1 MVEKINL
8 YKALMTPKQRHELLA
23 IYRDYAYFTR
33 KLEQIEQKVSIRNI
47 AYWQIT
53 RLYED
58 PKQAAFPWHIT
69 RVSDEEKQEYQNFV
83 AENIHNNTGTAYI
96 SLRHTNPQKDN
107 LTPISYIPDQY
118 RLITMDMDLPCP
130 VERYIVAYPENSVI
144 GNTPF
149 YIDGKYK
156 AVYTQQENADTPVG
170 EIFNNNKAQTEFRIL
185 MNMIDYFD
193 TPEHLNTD
201 TRKARPDIY
210 NIFASEILAT
220 FENTILE
227 TLGSF
232 AEKCQEIS
240 RFIYK
245 GSSNI
250 HPLQQAQKNGLI
262 PSAEKFQG
270 YVNIRHLMRHQW
282 DTLDELGRFNAPS
295 SQKNTQLRSSFQQ
308 SYLDLC
314 DKPVRERIKGY
325 SDVLEQLQSVIS
337 VVYPDIL
344 FRAPGESNSKFMER
358 AKEYQRRHP
367 NEALQIVT
375 NYPLEHP
382 KRTPLL
388 RNLHKVLPNVQI
400 FDEYEKCADEFET
413 LQTDYLYRN
422 SFLRYYHNLECQ
434 MMTYCLTRGKDLR
447 GKAVWEYFQKHKI
460 LSPQEYQTWQ
470 TYIRLRNDLSHNH
483 YSSDLRHQIHEC
495 ENTFL
500 SHVTDLENRIYAISP
515 ELTWVAPNIYRCK
528 HADGRKVTL
537 NFATHQILSKA
548 KPASQ
553 NADHKKAKT
562 HNRDV
567 IETFAGGLEIATRDR
582 QIISVTTP
590 DNIKINFRKRRVVW
604 PNNVKWHTNAEYFN
618 VLQTEQDKLLTDK
631 NLHVIQFL
639 NRDKPQQLRAG
650 DTYLLDHKHLI
661 AFDKNKRL
669 QSVSIKDDNNH
680 KYVTRFRQTDGK
692 VQMTLPDATCITFDN
707 KQISVSHNGQKL
719 TYENRRQF
727 AATYS
732 AETAALPQF
741 VHTGHV
747 R

>member
-1 MVEKINL
+1 
-8 YKALMTPKQRHELLA
+8 MTPKQHHDLLA
-23 IYRDYAYFTR
+23 IYHDYAYFVR
-33 KLEQIEQKVSIRNI
+33 KLEQLEQKVSIRNI
-47 AYWQIT
+47 AYWQISK
-53 RLYED
+53 LYKN
-58 PKQAAFPWHIT
+58 PKEATFPWRIT
-69 RVSDEEKQEYQNFV
+69 RVSEQEKQEYQNFI

-96 SLRHTNPQKDN
+96 SLRHTNPQKDS
-107 LTPISYIPDQY
+107 LTPISYVPDQY
-118 RLITMDMDLPCP
+118 RLMTMDMDLPCP

-156 AVYTQQENADTPVG
+156 AVYTQKENADTPVG
-170 EIFNNNKAQTEFRIL
+170 EIFNNNNVQTEFRIL

-193 TPEHLNTD
+193 TPEHLNAD
-201 TRKARPDIY
+201 TRQARPDIY

-245 GSSNI
+245 GSSYA
-250 HPLQQAQKNGLI
+250 HPLHQAEKNGFI
-262 PSAEKFQG
+262 PSADKFQG
-270 YVNIRHLMRHQW
+270 YVNIRHLIRHQW
-282 DTLDELGRFNAPS
+282 DTLDELGRFNESS
-295 SQKNTQLRSSFQQ
+295 SQKNMQLRGSFLQ

-314 DKPVRERIKGY
+314 DKPIKERIKGY
-325 SDVLEQLQSVIS
+325 ADVLKQLQSVIG

-344 FRAPGESNSKFMER
+344 FREASESNSKFMER
-358 AKEYQRRHP
+358 VKEYQRNHP
-367 NEALQIVT
+367 NEAIKIIT

-388 RNLHKVLPNVQI
+388 RNLHKVLSNAQI
-400 FDEYEKCADEFET
+400 FDEYEKHDYEFET
-413 LQTDYLYRN
+413 LQTDYLYRAA
-422 SFLRYYHNLECQ
+422 FLRYYHNTECL

-447 GKAVWEYFQKHKI
+447 GKAVWDYFQKNKI
-460 LSPQEYQTWQ
+460 LSAQEYQTWQ

-483 YSSDLRHQIHEC
+483 YSPDLRRQVYASE
-495 ENTFL
+495 EKFL
-500 SHVTDLENRIYAISP
+500 HHVIVLENRINAMFP
-515 ELTWVAPNIYRCK
+515 DLKWVAPNVYRCK
-528 HADGRKVTL
+528 HPDGQKVTL

-548 KPASQ
+548 KPAPQ
-553 NADHKKAKT
+553 NTEHQKTKT
-562 HNRDV
+562 HDRDV

-582 QIISVTTP
+582 QIISVSTP
-590 DNIKINFRKRRVVW
+590 DNIKINFRKRRIVW
-604 PNNVKWHTNAEYFN
+604 PNNIKWHTNAEYFN

-650 DTYLLDHKHLI
+650 DTYLLDHKHLVV
-661 AFDKNKRL
+661 FDRNRFL
-669 QSVSIKDDNNH
+669 QSLSVKDDNNH
-680 KYVTRFRQTDGK
+680 KSVTRFRRLNDK
-692 VQMTLPDATCITFDN
+692 VQMTLPDTTCITFEGD
-707 KQISVSHNGQKL
+707 QMSVSHNGQKL
-719 TYENRRQF
+719 TYENRQQF

-732 AETAALPQF
+732 AETSALPQF

-747 R
+747 L